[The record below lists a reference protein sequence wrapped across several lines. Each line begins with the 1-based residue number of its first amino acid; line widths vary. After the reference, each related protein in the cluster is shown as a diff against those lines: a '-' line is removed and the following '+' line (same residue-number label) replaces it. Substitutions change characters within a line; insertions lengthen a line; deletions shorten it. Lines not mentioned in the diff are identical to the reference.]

1 MAVIRQGIS
10 GIDEVLKRLNKEIQG
25 IERRSE
31 AGMIKAIIPVMAQS
45 KIETPI
51 DTSNLIGS
59 QYGPNTRADAIER
72 TSKGV
77 VVEIGFTGAYAP
89 FVHEMVGANFTGP
102 RPTAIS
108 KARQVSG
115 KPTAKAKFLE
125 DPLKANEKQI
135 IDTIKAEADFE

>member
-1 MAVIRQGIS
+1 MKLGIS

-31 AGMIKAIIPVMAQS
+31 QGLIKAMIPVMAQS
-45 KIETPI
+45 KIETPV

-59 QYGPNTRADAIER
+59 QYGPNTREDAIDR
-72 TSKGV
+72 TSKGT
-77 VVEIGFTGAYAP
+77 VVEIGFIGPYALY
-89 FVHEMVGANFTGP
+89 VHEMVGANFRGP

-108 KARQVSG
+108 KARQVGG

-125 DPLKANEKQI
+125 DPLKANERQI
-135 IDTIKAEADFE
+135 INTIKAEANFE

>member
-1 MAVIRQGIS
+1 MAIKQGIS

-25 IERRSE
+25 IVGRSE
-31 AGMIKAIIPVMAQS
+31 AGLIKAMIPVMVQS
-45 KIETPI
+45 KIETPV

-59 QYGPNTRADAIER
+59 QYGPNTRADAIEQ
-72 TSKGV
+72 TSKGP

-108 KARQVSG
+108 KARQVGG
-115 KPTAKAKFLE
+115 KPTTKAKFLE
-125 DPLKANEKQI
+125 DPLKANERQI
-135 IDTIKAEADFE
+135 INTIKAEAKIE